1 MVQQAEIV
9 VKGAREHNLRDVNL
23 VLPRNE
29 LICFT
34 GVSGSGKSSLAFDTL
49 YAEGQ
54 RRYIESLSTFAR
66 QFFGQMPKPDVDLI
80 SGLSPSISI
89 SQKSS
94 GTNPRSTVG
103 TVTEI
108 LDFLRVLYA
117 RVGRSYCPSCQ
128 IPIASQTPDQITA
141 RLLELE
147 SGSRVTLLAP
157 VVKAQKG
164 EHRDLFADLLRQG
177 FMRARV
183 NGEVISLDDPPKL
196 DRNLRHDIE
205 IVIDRLEMKPGI
217 RGRLAEGVES
227 ALARGNGLMIASV
240 ETSRRKT
247 DDLLLSSACA
257 CPQCGSSFE
266 TPTPQLFSF
275 NSPQGM
281 CLACDGLGKRHTFD
295 PELLVPDP
303 SKSVEQGCFVHLGTL
318 KDLGRWKR
326 HILNGVAATVERLH
340 GWPAGLMLS
349 TAWKEL
355 PTEAQQIWLHGAGK
369 THITFTWRGGKQAIK
384 YGGTFDGLISEL
396 ESKYRGMKSK
406 SHREKLERY
415 MRNVHCPDCRGQ
427 RLNPQARAVYLTSS
441 HPAFES
447 APRKS
452 LPEVCSLPI
461 SETFPFFAQLD
472 LEPIQWTI
480 ASEAIK
486 EITGRLKFLSDV
498 GLEYLTLDRSAPTLS
513 GGETQRIRLA
523 SQVGCGLVGV
533 LYILDEP
540 SIGLHP
546 RDNERLINTLG
557 KLRDQGNTVIVVEHD
572 EDTMWAA
579 DRIVDFGPGPGVRG
593 GKVVAQGAPHD
604 VAESKESLTGAFL
617 SGRETIQ
624 VPQQR
629 RPGNGQKLVIKGAR
643 HNNLK
648 NIDVEF
654 PLGKFVCI
662 TGVSGSGK
670 SSLVN
675 DVLSEAL
682 HRDLNRGDGF
692 PGIHDGMEG
701 LENLDKMIAIDQS
714 PIGRTPRSNPATYVK
729 LFDEIRK
736 LFTQLPEAKRRGFQP
751 GRFSF
756 NVEGGRCSACEG
768 NGSTKLEMDFLAD
781 VWVTCPVCEGR
792 RFNKPTL
799 DVTFK
804 GFSIA
809 DVLEMDVQQALG
821 VFANV
826 PAIHQKLQ
834 TLHDVG
840 LDYLKLGQPS
850 PTLSGGE
857 AQRIKLARELTKK
870 STGKTL
876 YLLDEPTTG
885 LHFADVRLL
894 LAVLQGFVD
903 AGNTVLVV
911 EHNLDVI
918 KVADWLIDLGPEG
931 GHGGGR
937 IIGCG
942 TPEEIANCKESHTG
956 QALAKWLQVD
966 RDHFSASSMKAVRQ
980 SQDYSDTIRV
990 RGAAEHNL
998 KRVDTDIQRNGITVF
1013 CGPSGSGK
1021 SSLAMDTIYAEGQR
1035 RYVESLSAY
1044 ARQFVDQMRKPRF
1057 DSIDGLSPA
1066 IAIEQKN
1073 LGNTPRS
1080 TVGTVTEV
1088 HDYLRILMARLGTP
1102 MCPGCMVPIGTQTSD
1117 EIVEKLLRAPDGT
1130 RAILMAP
1137 REGDVGTDWAEE
1149 WPRLREQG
1157 FQRVRVDGKT
1167 FSIDEVPALERR
1179 SKHDVQ
1185 LVVDRIVLRR
1195 DSQKRIADSVETALA
1210 AGSGVIWVCYP
1221 QDEKAE
1227 TLWRNERHSV
1237 FLACDQ
1243 CGTSYET
1250 LGPQNFSFNS
1260 PLGWCPDCEGLG
1272 THLGANPAALI
1283 ASGKLSLSE
1292 GACLL
1297 WPSLAHPIS
1306 KSMLEAL
1313 ALETGVP
1320 IDTPFEQ
1327 LSSRWRR
1334 LIFHGTGERW
1344 IPVKQGERVLFQFQ
1358 FKGLYPALEEA
1369 ARLSPTLRRKV
1380 DMFVDEVTC
1389 PSCDGSRL
1397 RADASAVSLR
1407 SMTIDDLNRLPL
1419 AKLIDTLKSWK
1430 LDRREKRIAGEVLR
1444 EVVDRVQFLVDV
1456 GLEYLTLGR
1465 GAATLS
1471 NGEAQRIRLASQLG
1485 SGLCGVL
1492 YVLDEPTVG
1501 LHPRDNRR
1509 LLTALRKLEKLGNTL
1524 IIVEHERDVIDEADQ
1539 LVDFGPRAGRDGG
1552 QIVSQG
1558 SPARVAEDVEAV
1570 TGPYLSGRKAIA
1582 IPSNRRPVR
1591 LGKVKKGET
1600 PTSAIEI
1607 LGASHHNLKEID
1619 VAIPLGCMTV
1629 VTGPS
1634 GCGKSSLIDE
1644 ILYASLARTLHRAN
1658 TVPGKF
1664 REMKGI
1670 EHINK
1675 VVQVDQQPLG
1685 NSPTSNPATYTGAFE
1700 LIRSLYSQ
1708 LPDAKVRGYS
1718 ARRFSFNVPGGRCE
1732 ACEGNGQQ
1740 KIEMHFLPDV
1750 WITCE
1755 ACQGRR
1761 YNEETLAV
1769 KFHGYSIADVLDMTI
1784 AEANRVFENV
1794 PKIQRILQTLCDVG
1808 LGYVALGQSAPTL
1821 SGGEAQRVKLA
1832 AELARPD
1839 TGRTLYLL
1847 DEPSSGLHFDDLQKL
1862 IDVLQ
1867 RLVDL
1872 GNSVVLIEHNLDL
1885 IKCADWMIEM
1895 GPEAGDEGGQVVA
1908 CGTPEEL
1915 VAYARK
1921 AKRQPKKWPACHTGE
1936 ALDSL
1941 LTAGPYVERT
1951 AHGLLP
1957 PVESDSGSALLE
1969 GVDAR
1974 MPWEIDGRRWHLV
1987 DRRDRKGEMSRWE
2000 GRILE
2005 EVIDRI
2011 EATELFAPTQWNSRS
2026 IVEVTGQPASRGWF
2040 LHAITAETWIVKLK
2054 FRVPRGTFK
2063 QVELQQQ
2070 IPLKSLNE
2078 RDDLPIYGNEP
2089 RVRVKMLDGPWQ
2101 EIEVRAHD
2109 FAEIDLPGF
2118 WNFLDTACRAF
2129 AGELAEKTE
2138 VVIEEQMPWKKLGK
2152 KWHLSSKGMPVGKK
2166 VRWKLE
2172 TLEEVFASIQRVEP
2186 AGAFLWN
2193 MQILVHHMSPR
2204 IRDPWIS
2211 VYTKRPDSIQVA
2223 MRAAKG
2229 VVTLG
2234 RVSGLGVKG
2243 SVDTKHSDIDLIKVQ
2258 IDDIRQV
2265 LSDSWNQ
2272 MLTEVFESLT

>member
-9 VKGAREHNLRDVNL
+9 VKGAREHNLCDVNL

-108 LDFLRVLYA
+108 LDFLRVLFA
-117 RVGRSYCPSCQ
+117 RVGKSYCPTCQ

-141 RLLELE
+141 RLMELE
-147 SGSRVTLLAP
+147 SGTKVTLLAP
-157 VVKAQKG
+157 VVRAQKG

-183 NGEVISLDDPPKL
+183 NGEIATLDDPPRL

-205 IVIDRLEMKPGI
+205 IVIDRLEIKAGI
-217 RGRLAEGVES
+217 RGRVAEGVES
-227 ALARGNGLMIASV
+227 ALARGSGVVIAAIERAANKS
-240 ETSRRKT
+240 E
-247 DDLLLSSACA
+247 DWLLSSACA
-257 CPQCGSSFE
+257 CPKCGESFQ

-295 PELLVPDP
+295 PELLIPDP
-303 SKSVEQGCFVHLGTL
+303 KKSVEQGCFVHLGSL

-326 HILNGVAATVERLH
+326 HIMNGVAATVERLH
-340 GWPAGLMLS
+340 EWPAGLMLS
-349 TAWKEL
+349 VPWQEL
-355 PTEAQQIWLHGAGK
+355 PELAQNIWLHGAGK

-384 YGGTFDGLISEL
+384 YGGTFDGLIEEL

-415 MRNVHCPDCRGQ
+415 MRNVLCPDCRGH
-427 RLNPQARAVYLTSS
+427 RLNPQARAVYLSTHSS
-441 HPAFES
+441 EFAQS
-447 APRKS
+447 PRKS
-452 LPEVCSLPI
+452 LPEVCGLAINQTVSYF
-461 SETFPFFAQLD
+461 SQLD

-480 ASEAIK
+480 ASEAVK
-486 EITGRLKFLSDV
+486 EISGRLKFLSDV
-498 GLEYLTLDRSAPTLS
+498 GLDYLTLDRAAPTLS

-546 RDNERLINTLG
+546 RDNERLIQTLG
-557 KLRDQGNTVIVVEHD
+557 RLRDQGNTVIVVEHD

-593 GKVVAQGAPHD
+593 GKVVAQGTPSE
-604 VAESKESLTGAFL
+604 VARHKDSITGAFL
-617 SGRETIQ
+617 SGREAIE
-624 VPQQR
+624 VPKQR
-629 RPGNGQKLVIKGAR
+629 RAGNGQQLVVKGVR

-648 NIDVEF
+648 NIDIEL
-654 PLGKFVCI
+654 PLGKFICV

-670 SSLVN
+670 SSLIN
-675 DVLSEAL
+675 DVVAEAL
-682 HRDLNRGDGF
+682 QRDLNRGDGF
-692 PGIHDGMEG
+692 PGIHDGLEG
-701 LENLDKMIAIDQS
+701 LDHLDKMIAIDQS

-736 LFTQLPEAKRRGFQP
+736 LFTQLPESKRRGFQP

-781 VWVTCPVCEGR
+781 VWVTCPMCEGR

-804 GFSIA
+804 GHSIA
-809 DVLEMDVQQALG
+809 DVLEMDVQQALK
-821 VFANV
+821 VFTNV
-826 PAIHQKLQ
+826 PAIQQKLQ

-894 LAVLQGFVD
+894 LGVLQGFVD

-931 GHGGGR
+931 GHAGGR
-937 IIGCG
+937 LVACG
-942 TPEEIANCKESHTG
+942 TPEEVAKCKESHTG
-956 QALAKWLQVD
+956 QALAKWLDSSGHRRSETALAAVQKREVFTD
-966 RDHFSASSMKAVRQ
+966 R
-980 SQDYSDTIRV
+980 IRV

-998 KRVDTDIQRNGITVF
+998 KRVDTDIKRQGITVF

-1080 TVGTVTEV
+1080 TVGTVTEI

-1137 REGDVGTDWAEE
+1137 KAGDVGTE
-1149 WPRLREQG
+1149 WTEIWPELREQG

-1167 FSIDEVPALERR
+1167 YSIDEVPVLERR

-1185 LVVDRIVLRR
+1185 VVIDRIVLKR
-1195 DSQKRIADSVETALA
+1195 DSQKRVADSVETALA
-1210 AGSGVIWVCYP
+1210 VGAGVIWVSYP
-1221 QDEKAE
+1221 LDDRPEA
-1227 TLWRNERHSV
+1227 LWKLERHSV

-1283 ASGKLSLSE
+1283 SNGKLSLAE

-1297 WPSLAHPIS
+1297 WPSLSHPIS

-1313 ALETGVP
+1313 GKETGLP
-1320 IDTPFEQ
+1320 IETPFEQ

-1334 LIFHGTGERW
+1334 TVFHGLGERW
-1344 IPVKQGERVLFQFQ
+1344 IPVKQGDRVLFQFQ

-1369 ARLSPTLRRKV
+1369 ARLSQTLRRKV

-1397 RADASAVSLR
+1397 RADSSAVTLR
-1407 SMTIDDLNRLPL
+1407 SMTIDDLNRMPL
-1419 AKLIDTLKSWK
+1419 AQLVETLNGWK

-1524 IIVEHERDVIDEADQ
+1524 IIVEHERDVIDEADE
-1539 LVDFGPRAGRDGG
+1539 LVDFGPQAGREGG
-1552 QIVSQG
+1552 QIVAQG
-1558 SPARVAEDVEAV
+1558 TPAQVAEADEAV
-1570 TGPYLSGRKAIA
+1570 TGPYLSGKKAIA

-1591 LGKVKKGET
+1591 LGKLKKGET
-1600 PTSAIEI
+1600 KSPAIEI
-1607 LGASHHNLKEID
+1607 LGASHHNLKDVD

-1629 VTGPS
+1629 ITGPS

-1644 ILYASLARTLHRAN
+1644 ILYASLARSLHRAN
-1658 TVPGKF
+1658 TAPGKH
-1664 REMKGI
+1664 REIKGV

-1700 LIRSLYSQ
+1700 LIRSLYAQ
-1708 LPDAKVRGYS
+1708 LPDSRVRGYS

-1755 ACQGRR
+1755 ACQGKR
-1761 YNEETLAV
+1761 YNEETLGV

-1784 AEANRVFENV
+1784 AEANRVFTNI

-1895 GPEAGDEGGQVVA
+1895 GPEAGDAGGSVVV
-1908 CGTPEEL
+1908 CGTPED
-1915 VAYARK
+1915 VVTYSRK
-1921 AKRQPKKWPACHTGE
+1921 ARRQSKQLAASHTGV
-1936 ALDSL
+1936 ALDPVL
-1941 LTAGPYVERT
+1941 AAGPYLERKPYRLDD
-1951 AHGLLP
+1951 ADLQAEDD
-1957 PVESDSGSALLE
+1957 VVLE

-1987 DRRDRKGEMSRWE
+1987 DRRDRKGEASRWE

-2005 EVIDRI
+2005 QVIDRI
-2011 EATELFAPTQWNSRS
+2011 EATGYFAPIQWNSRS
-2026 IVEVTGQPASRGWF
+2026 IVEVTGEPASRGWF

-2063 QVELQQQ
+2063 QADLVQE
-2070 IPLKSLNE
+2070 IPLKTLNE
-2078 RDDLPIYGNEP
+2078 RDDLPIYSNEP
-2089 RVRVKMLDGPWQ
+2089 RIRVKMLEGPWQ
-2101 EIEVRAHD
+2101 EIEIRAHD
-2109 FAEIDLPGF
+2109 FAEIDVPGF
-2118 WNFLDTACRAF
+2118 WKFLDKACKAF
-2129 AGELAEKTE
+2129 AGEVAEKKDAE
-2138 VVIEEQMPWKKLGK
+2138 SDEHAPWKKLGK

-2166 VRWKLE
+2166 VKWKLE
-2172 TLEEVFASIQRVEP
+2172 TLEEIFASVQRAEP
-2186 AGAFLWN
+2186 AGAFTWN
-2193 MQILVHHMSPR
+2193 MQSLVHHHSPR
-2204 IRDPWIS
+2204 LKDPWVTIH
-2211 VYTKRPDSIQVA
+2211 TKRPDGIVVA
-2223 MRAAKG
+2223 LRAAKDTMT
-2229 VVTLG
+2229 VG
-2234 RVSGLGVKG
+2234 RLAGLGV
-2243 SVDTKHSDIDLIKVQ
+2243 SATIDSSQVNYDLLKINF
-2258 IDDIRQV
+2258 DDIRQV
-2265 LSDSWNQ
+2265 LSDAWNQ
-2272 MLTEVFESLT
+2272 VLADAFESMT